1 MGAGGHDDKSIGRSE
16 DQRQFMGEI
25 IRMFRS
31 IILGKKK
38 TVSIRTE
45 TRIVTTGYNCDIR
58 RDPHTVIDKGETS
71 GEFAQNAVI
80 RTKRMTTGVAVRI
93 IA

>member
-1 MGAGGHDDKSIGRSE
+1 MGAGRHDDKSIGRPE
-16 DQRQFMGEI
+16 GQRQFMGEI

-31 IILGKKK
+31 IILGKKE
-38 TVSIRTE
+38 TVGIRTE
-45 TRIVTTGYNCDIR
+45 TRIVTTGYNCYIG

-71 GEFAQNAVI
+71 GEFVQNAVI